1 MKSKYLLVG
10 VLVACVSTCL
20 AADAKDEQAAT
31 VEAQNSYEQLVD
43 VYMHFDAKAWD
54 AACKDSLKFN
64 SAFTARQKADMSYMR
79 RSAQEYRPD
88 WWKNTK
94 SSSSVSFQVAV
105 WGKPPFMANYKPSAG
120 LGYSGIFAFD
130 EAGRPVIVLSWQAHV
145 VDSTK
150 PLEGDAAA
158 AHQMK
163 EGDEAEAIIWHE
175 LGHNFVSL
183 GFDLNQL
190 IDLYTNH
197 EILYNSLQEFYAD
210 TTALYHCSPPGRK
223 ATLLIRIMG
232 LHWNDVNDEHV
243 RGSMGIGSYLLA
255 TLLSDPA
262 KWPSFHLPTMVPEA
276 DPERKCI
283 LYMYEHLDPGYTLDE
298 DRNLRELIGNLFHR
312 QGASI
317 FRSKGTIALPNRLE
331 YKMTASE
338 DRDLQVKRDAWVAAE
353 LKKAIDS
360 GVVTKVRATAGHP
373 KRFRLKPVW

>member
-64 SAFTARQKADMSYMR
+64 SAFTARQKADISYMR

-94 SSSSVSFQVAV
+94 SSSSVSFPATI
-105 WGKPPFMANYKPSAG
+105 WGKTITANYKPSAFIGGQG
-120 LGYSGIFAFD
+120 LVFD
-130 EAGRPVIVLSWQAHV
+130 EEGNLHVVVYWQPHM

-150 PLEGDAAA
+150 ALEGDAAA

-175 LGHNFVSL
+175 LGHNYVTL

-190 IDLYTNH
+190 RELYTKYI
-197 EILYNSLQEFYAD
+197 ILYMSLQEFYAD
-210 TTALYHCSPPGRK
+210 MTALYHCSPPGRK
-223 ATLLIRIMG
+223 ATFLIRVPG
-232 LHWNDVNDEHV
+232 FHWNDVNDEHV
-243 RGSMGIGSYLLA
+243 RGALGVGSYLLA
-255 TLLSDPA
+255 NILSDPA
-262 KWPSFHLPTMVPEA
+262 KWPSFHLPTTVPET

-298 DRNLRELIGNLFHR
+298 DRNLRELVGNLILR

-317 FRSKGTIALPNRLE
+317 FRSKGVIPLPNKLE
-331 YKMTASE
+331 YKLTPSE

-360 GVVTKVRATAGHP
+360 GVVAKVRATAGHP

>member
-1 MKSKYLLVG
+1 MKRGYLIVG

-20 AADAKDEQAAT
+20 AAEAKNEQAAT
-31 VEAQNSYEQLVD
+31 AEAQSCYEQMVD
-43 VYMHFDAKAWD
+43 TYLHFDVKAWD
-54 AACKDSLKFN
+54 TACKASLKFTG
-64 SAFTARQKADMSYMR
+64 SFTAQQKADIAYMR
-79 RSAQEYRPD
+79 RAAQEYRPD
-88 WWKNTK
+88 WWKSTK
-94 SSSSVSFQVAV
+94 SSTSVSFPVTI
-105 WGKPPFMANYKPSAG
+105 WGKTFTANYRPSAG
-120 LGYSGIFAFD
+120 LGYSGIFDFD

-190 IDLYTNH
+190 IELYKKYQ
-197 EILYNSLQEFYAD
+197 ILYNSLHEFYAD

-223 ATLLIRIMG
+223 ATFLIRISG

-255 TLLSDPA
+255 NVLSDPA
-262 KWPSFHLPTMVPEA
+262 KWPSFHLPTTVPETDA
-276 DPERKCI
+276 ERKCI
-283 LYMYEHLDPGYTLDE
+283 LYMYEHLDPQYTLDE
-298 DRNLRELIGNLFHR
+298 DRNLRELIGNLYR
-312 QGASI
+312 KQGASI
-317 FRSKGTIALPNRLE
+317 FRSKGTISLPNKLE
-331 YKMTASE
+331 YKMTPSE
-338 DRDLQVKRDAWVAAE
+338 DRDLQVKRDAWVAAT

-360 GVVTKVRATAGHP
+360 GAVAKVQTTGGHP